1 MDRVEIRTMLRTIF
15 SKLKAFYRYRQH
27 KYRLKLR
34 VNVHLKLKLSRKTFL
49 ALDLFKK
56 LNKLLIE
63 KNRKAARF
71 CTNKLKDKSL
81 AGFIRNSINLEEKRK
96 RNFKALCFF
105 KHSYMY
111 RSFLRWKNLESWI
124 QSWKY
129 KKLIADQH
137 YNNFIKKKFIK
148 TIKIGTRI
156 LADNRVLK
164 ENLDKKIK

>member
-15 SKLKAFYRYRQH
+15 SKLKGYYRYRQH

-34 VNVHLKLKLSRKTFL
+34 ANVHLRLKFSRKTFL

-56 LNKLLIE
+56 QNKLLIE

-71 CTNKLKDKSL
+71 FTNKLKDKSL
-81 AGFIRNSINLEEKRK
+81 AGFIRNSINLEQKRK

-111 RSFLRWKNLESWI
+111 RSFLRWKNLDSWI
-124 QSWKY
+124 QSWNY

-137 YNNFIKKKFIK
+137 YKSFIKKKFIK
-148 TIKIGTRI
+148 IMKIGHRN
-156 LADNRVLK
+156 LVNNRLQK